1 MAASWKRLVTA
12 DEISSFTSNTGTVT
26 GITPGT
32 GLKNGDD
39 NDNAITASGTLV
51 LDLAELT
58 DMTGAASA
66 TTEMVV
72 VDNGDNGKRKALSE
86 IGLEQFDNSTSGFT
100 TNTGTVTSVTV
111 DGGTNLTD
119 SGGPITSGAGT
130 ITMNLDTSLTAM
142 VSMAAVDQAA
152 GTEDADGGDLTFKG
166 GISTGTGAG
175 GSIKFQVSADPQA
188 ASSTTQNALADAL
201 TIASGATNGSDS
213 TVTIHGDLIVNGSTS
228 SVDVQTLTVEDKT
241 ILVADGAAN
250 NTAAS
255 GGGIIVDTA
264 AGTTDRAHLQWMDSE
279 VGVTG
284 WSLKEDGAAA
294 SYPQMGVAVMNK
306 KTTANAP
313 NDSNMPTG
321 ALYYVSHAT
330 GRGLYVYHD

>member
-1 MAASWKRLVTA
+1 MSASWKRLVTT
-12 DEISSFTSNTGTVT
+12 DDISSFTSNTGTVT

-32 GLKNGDD
+32 GLKDG
-39 NDNAITASGTLV
+39 NDTSSEITSSGTLV

-58 DMTGAASA
+58 AMTGAASA

-72 VDNGDNGKRKALSE
+72 VDNGDNGKRKALSA

-100 TNTGTVTSVTV
+100 TNVGTVTSVTV
-111 DGGTNLTD
+111 EGGSNLTD
-119 SGGPITSGAGT
+119 SGGPITSGSGT
-130 ITMNLDTSLTAM
+130 ITMNLDTALTSM
-142 VSMAAVDQAA
+142 VSMAAVDQAD
-152 GTEDADGGDLTFKG
+152 GTDDADGGDLTFKG

-175 GSIKFQVSADPQA
+175 GSIKFQVSAGPQG
-188 ASSTTQNALADAL
+188 SSSSTQNALADAL
-201 TIASGATNGSDS
+201 TIASSTTETGDS

-255 GGGIIVDTA
+255 GAGIIVDTA
-264 AGTTDRAHLQWMDSE
+264 AGTTDRAHLQWMNSA

-284 WSLKEDGAAA
+284 WSLKEDGAV
-294 SYPQMGVAVMNK
+294 SNYPQMGVAVLNK
-306 KTTANAP
+306 GTNTPSAT
-313 NDSNMPTG
+313 NMPTG
-321 ALYYVSHAT
+321 ALFYNDSSAGGT
-330 GRGLYVYHD
+330 KGLYVYLD